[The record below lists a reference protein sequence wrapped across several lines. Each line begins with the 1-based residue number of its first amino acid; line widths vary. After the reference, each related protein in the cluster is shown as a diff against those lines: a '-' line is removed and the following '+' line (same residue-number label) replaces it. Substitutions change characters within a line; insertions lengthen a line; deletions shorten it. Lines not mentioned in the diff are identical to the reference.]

1 MDIET
6 LQDSLPGLP
15 EFLGMVLTHVEKDRI
30 VAEITVREEHCTEG
44 HTIHGGAIMAFADTI
59 GAVGTMLNLREGQST
74 TTIESKTNFFA
85 ATPVGSK
92 LIAETVPLYR
102 GRRTQ
107 LWETPLLH
115 ENGRLAAKVTQTQM
129 VL

>member
-44 HTIHGGAIMAFADTI
+44 HTIHGGAIMAVADTM

-107 LWETPLLH
+107 VWETRLLH

-129 VL
+129 VR